1 MSQADKAQAF
11 ADLHRKGDPVVL
23 FNIWDAG
30 SARAVADAGAKA
42 LATGSWSV
50 AGAQGYGDGE
60 ALPLDM
66 LEMIVKR
73 ITATSDL
80 PLSVD
85 FEGAYAAGPS
95 GVGRNI
101 ARMIA
106 AGAVGVNFEDQ
117 KVGGEGLYPV
127 AKQAERISA
136 ARAAAEEAGL
146 PFFINARTDIF
157 LKDRETANHPRLID
171 EALARAK
178 AYAEAGASGIF
189 MPGLKTP
196 ELIKR
201 AAEEVSLPLNIL
213 IMPDVPAP
221 QELAELGVARISYGP
236 GPWRDM
242 MAWVTEQA
250 ETVYAAPDV
259 TPTQAGGQGI
269 EG

>member
-11 ADLHRKGDPVVL
+11 ADLHRKGDPVIL

-73 ITATSDL
+73 ITATAEL

-85 FEGAYAAGPS
+85 FEGAYATDHA

-117 KVGGEGLYPV
+117 KVGGDGLYPL
-127 AKQAERISA
+127 AEQAQRISA
-136 ARAAAEEAGL
+136 ARTAAEEAGL
-146 PFFINARTDIF
+146 PFFINARTDLF
-157 LKDRETANHPRLID
+157 LKDREPANHPGLID

-178 AYAEAGASGIF
+178 AYTEAGASGIF

-196 ELIKR
+196 ELIER
-201 AAEEVSLPLNIL
+201 VAEEISLPLNIMM
-213 IMPDVPAP
+213 MPGLPAP
-221 QELAELGVARISYGP
+221 RELAALGVARISYGP
-236 GPWRDM
+236 GPWSDM

-250 ETVYAAPDV
+250 SAVYA
-259 TPTQAGGQGI
+259 
-269 EG
+269 

>member
-85 FEGAYAAGPS
+85 FEGAYAAGSCASRRSGSAPREPPPRKRACPS
-95 GVGRNI
+95 SS
-101 ARMIA
+101 M
-106 AGAVGVNFEDQ
+106 
-117 KVGGEGLYPV
+117 P
-127 AKQAERISA
+127 
-136 ARAAAEEAGL
+136 
-146 PFFINARTDIF
+146 ART
-157 LKDRETANHPRLID
+157 
-171 EALARAK
+171 
-178 AYAEAGASGIF
+178 S
-189 MPGLKTP
+189 
-196 ELIKR
+196 
-201 AAEEVSLPLNIL
+201 S
-213 IMPDVPAP
+213 
-221 QELAELGVARISYGP
+221 
-236 GPWRDM
+236 
-242 MAWVTEQA
+242 
-250 ETVYAAPDV
+250 
-259 TPTQAGGQGI
+259 
-269 EG
+269 